1 MKYID
6 QEIKDSILEYLGEE
20 GHKYFSDLKDEYG
33 TCWVNEDMG
42 DGFYVHNWTTVGRRI
57 KNHVIE
63 RFPDVVEEFGDYEDF
78 EDYIYTIV
86 EDIFG

>member
-1 MKYID
+1 
-6 QEIKDSILEYLGEE
+6 
-20 GHKYFSDLKDEYG
+20 
-33 TCWVNEDMG
+33 
-42 DGFYVHNWTTVGRRI
+42 
-57 KNHVIE
+57 VIE